1 MPATLTLEAVSL
13 PQVGD
18 KLILTDNYRGREM
31 SETFNTD
38 RFSNYRVKIGDDIES
53 TINNL
58 AKSLD
63 ADYNGFDDF
72 EIEVIKVDALTITHP
87 NSGYFDNFTNE
98 SNGSFTSSVNNEA
111 DGPYYTFQ
119 ASPTPAQNNDTCSH
133 IGYDITF
140 TDEVGIEYLAPI
152 TAPVVSNPDYIEF
165 PRNLITGN
173 YFAIRV
179 TFDTPDGEIT
189 RIIIKSKIYEVIIN
203 DVNVNYTPDGA
214 TVEIETGE
222 ISSVSSQVLEY
233 SLDGFNYSQ
242 NNVFTG
248 LVADSYTAYV
258 RDNFGCVKSQQ
269 FEVEDNQEF
278 FTTPPKYFYVSLL
291 NSIRFAK
298 RELGFQNVDNELTCE
313 ERNDPLNGFSHIVLD
328 GDNIKV
334 QFKSS
339 YPYNNAKVH
348 SQLNTYDVAPIKLS
362 DNLGKIDVRDA
373 VTLSLDG
380 KLAVYFDGGNTYDN
394 ETGQPNGLNT
404 LNGNV
409 LIAHEEGTFIDVEG
423 FGFVQITDIRQYDE
437 YNNNFII
444 KTNLNYTQAQ
454 DTAIVRTYYNA
465 EDYEVYEFIVPF
477 NDADGFYFVTLHA
490 GSSDTGALEMY
501 RSEDILFSTEYITGI
516 HTIEYLNTK
525 NNDINFGTGYL
536 GLKRVPY
543 EVLPKYS
550 PKDDADT
557 YRTDTSVR
565 LIESNV
571 DEIYDFEFVPMP
583 LSIAR
588 SLELALSQDRVK
600 IDGLAYVKEGTP
612 TIERIGVSNLYTFIA
627 KMTRAESFNTNSGI
641 GIVDTS
647 VTGYVGTGT
656 GSGYLRID

>member
-18 KLILTDNYRGREM
+18 KLILTDNFRGREM

-72 EIEVIKVDALTITHP
+72 DIEVIKVDALTVTHP
-87 NSGYFDNFTNE
+87 LSGYFDNFTNE

-111 DGPYYTFQ
+111 DEPYYTFQ
-119 ASPTPAQNNDTCSH
+119 ASPTTAQNNSPCTH
-133 IGYDITF
+133 IGYNVTF
-140 TDEVGIEYLAPI
+140 TDEVPDEYLAPI
-152 TAPVVSNPDYIEF
+152 TAPVVSSPDYIEF

-173 YFAIRV
+173 YFSIRV
-179 TFDTPDGEIT
+179 AYDTPDGQIT
-189 RIIIKSKIYEVIIN
+189 RLIIKSKIYEVIIN

-214 TVEIETGE
+214 TAEIEVGE
-222 ISSVSSQVLEY
+222 ISPVSSQVLEF

-248 LVADSYTAYV
+248 LLPDTYTAYV

-298 RELGFQNVDNELTCE
+298 REIGFQNVDNELTCE

-444 KTNLNYTQAQ
+444 KTNLNYTDPQ

-490 GSSDTGALEMY
+490 GSNESGALEMY
-501 RSEDILFSTEYITGI
+501 RSEDILFSTEDITGI

-536 GLKRVPY
+536 GFKRVPY

-647 VTGYVGTGT
+647 INGYVGTGT